1 MQQSRGSGRLLVRGC
16 GAEEPR
22 HSDRHFTHWAIFLGC
37 AKRRGVMEAKA
48 FVTVGAAFLS
58 LPPCARPFDQGREVQ
73 YVEL

>member
-1 MQQSRGSGRLLVRGC
+1 
-16 GAEEPR
+16 
-22 HSDRHFTHWAIFLGC
+22 
-37 AKRRGVMEAKA
+37 MEAKA